1 MSAQQIRKTGN
12 SRLQASL
19 IGVLG
24 WLLPLGVALAS
35 GYWLATHR
43 TTDDIRQNARARDD
57 IRAIGAA
64 LLAPRNDG
72 KGMPD
77 TAQGLQALVA
87 DGILPDI
94 PDDPWGRPYQYRNPG
109 AAHAWEL
116 YSFGPDGRE
125 SVDDIVSWNLYGGR

>member
-1 MSAQQIRKTGN
+1 MKAQQTRKA
-12 SRLQASL
+12 RLQASL

-35 GYWLATHR
+35 GYWLATHG

-57 IRAIGAA
+57 IRAMSAA
-64 LLAPRNDG
+64 LLSPRNDG
-72 KGMPD
+72 KGMPNSE
-77 TAQGLQALVA
+77 QGLQSLIA
-87 DGILPDI
+87 DGILPNI

-109 AAHAWEL
+109 ATHAWEL

-125 SVDDIVSWNLYGGR
+125 SADDIVSWNLYGGR